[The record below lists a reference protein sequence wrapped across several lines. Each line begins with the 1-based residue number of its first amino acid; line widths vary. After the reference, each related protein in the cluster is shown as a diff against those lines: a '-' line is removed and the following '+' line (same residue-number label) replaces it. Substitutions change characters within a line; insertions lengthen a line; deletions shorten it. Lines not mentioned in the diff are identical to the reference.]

1 MNRLTNL
8 IKTDVGPAL
17 VQAGLPPASIEPFV
31 LAAETGSVAAL
42 QKVPGV
48 TPTIIQVGI
57 STLTSAYAGA
67 FRITWL
73 ATIAFGGLAVI
84 AAIASRDIDD
94 KLSHDVIRR
103 LGPAGWLGKQDQSGA
118 MSSTARA
125 KEEEPVE
132 HKETI

>member
-1 MNRLTNL
+1 MNRLTHL

-17 VQAGLPPASIEPFV
+17 VQAGLPPSSIGPFV

-48 TPTIIQVGI
+48 TSNIIQVGI
-57 STLTSAYAGA
+57 GSLTTAYAGA

-94 KLSHDVIRR
+94 RLSHDVIRR
-103 LGPAGWLGKQDQSGA
+103 LGPAGWLGKQDDPATG
-118 MSSTARA
+118 RA
-125 KEEEPVE
+125 KDEEAVE
-132 HKETI
+132 HKETL